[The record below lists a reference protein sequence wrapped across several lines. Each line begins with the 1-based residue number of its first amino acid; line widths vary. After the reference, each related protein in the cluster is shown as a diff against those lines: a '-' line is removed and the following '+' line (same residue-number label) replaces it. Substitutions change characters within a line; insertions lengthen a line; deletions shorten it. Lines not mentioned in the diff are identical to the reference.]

1 MKETPYSNIEKNFL
15 KTALSERKR
24 LDGRSFDDR
33 RSVRINFGKEYG
45 CCHVALGDTRV
56 LAQVSSEIQQPKST
70 RPNEGQVFVNVEF
83 SPMSA
88 EHVEPGKPSEACV
101 EVTRVLEKCI
111 RESKCV
117 DLESLCIIA
126 EEKVWAL
133 RVDLTVLNMEG
144 NIVECASIA
153 ALSALAHFRRPDVT
167 STGDRLIIHDAS
179 EKEPLQTALHHF
191 PICLTYAIFN
201 KGKQIVADPTLIEE
215 QTAEASLSVGMNAY
229 RELCGLHLGGQAL
242 SDHQSILKI
251 VQKAGAS
258 AAEIVQLIKKAL
270 AEDEEARTKNE
281 VVGLTACIRAGRIT
295 TLCDQR
301 MKIKINSQSIQEV
314 AENLIAQRQQNKHT
328 KFDDEGNAVE
338 FTPSEKII
346 VSIGENSAELQDVDD
361 EMGGETDEEMKEDL
375 SDNNEKNQ
383 SNEED
388 NDSDDPTCVVHL
400 PANRR
405 ETIKN
410 QPRASVIQTKITTK
424 NQQRTSKIE
433 PEITTIDDSDD
444 DELEVVQEL
453 TKEEKERMKKVET
466 LVLDD
471 SEEEET
477 TTLTAGEI
485 ETPTN
490 NPTPDSKKKKKNKNK
505 NKKKGESGRSQD
517 SNARQWY
524 SKNAW

>member
-1 MKETPYSNIEKNFL
+1 MKETPYSNIERNFL

-24 LDGRSFDDR
+24 LDGRTFDER
-33 RSVRINFGKEYG
+33 RGVVLNFGKEYG

-117 DLESLCIIA
+117 DVESLCIIA

-153 ALSALAHFRRPDVT
+153 ALAALAHFRRPDVT
-167 STGDRLIIHDAS
+167 STGDRLVIHDAS
-179 EKEPLQTALHHF
+179 EKEPIQTALHHF

-270 AEDEEARTKNE
+270 AEDEEARIKNE
-281 VVGLTACIRAGRIT
+281 VVGLSACIRAGRIT

-314 AENLIAQRQQNKHT
+314 AENLIARRQQNKHT
-328 KFDDEGNAVE
+328 KFDEDGNAIE
-338 FTPSEKII
+338 FTPSDKII
-346 VSIGENSAELQDVDD
+346 VSIGENSAELQNVTDEIDEGMDEDAED
-361 EMGGETDEEMKEDL
+361 EMSDDNDKGRFDEEENRNDDDPVIIDVPSSSKKKA
-375 SDNNEKNQ
+375 KNRER
-383 SNEED
+383 SPKKKTEITLDE
-388 NDSDDPTCVVHL
+388 SDDG
-400 PANRR
+400 
-405 ETIKN
+405 
-410 QPRASVIQTKITTK
+410 
-424 NQQRTSKIE
+424 
-433 PEITTIDDSDD
+433 
-444 DELEVVQEL
+444 LEVVAEL

-477 TTLTAGEI
+477 STLTAGEM
-485 ETPTN
+485 ETPSN
-490 NPTPDSKKKKKNKNK
+490 KAKNTPDSNKKKKRNKNK
-505 NKKKGESGRSQD
+505 NKKKGD
-517 SNARQWY
+517 SNKGDGSGARQWY
-524 SKNAW
+524 SKNA